1 MSSEVAQRVLA
12 YFRQT
17 RPSKILST
25 LSEREVEVL
34 EALKEGHSYK
44 AIAEKLFVSVHTVRF
59 HLHNIYAK
67 LHVSSR
73 SEAVAKA
80 LNGKGL

>member
-1 MSSEVAQRVLA
+1 MLSARESEM
-12 YFRQT
+12 
-17 RPSKILST
+17 
-25 LSEREVEVL
+25 L
-34 EALKEGHSYK
+34 EALVEGLSYK

-73 SEAVAKA
+73 SEAIVKA
-80 LNGKGL
+80 LKHNLL